1 MLNPYRDP
9 LKSNPGKDRRTMIV
23 LFAATIA
30 ITGFLFYSIMVTQ
43 QNTVDDGSPFNEQND
58 WGGNLGDRLGYE
70 KVTLPAELEAEIKE
84 DSVATLVLKDK
95 KPFNYLLDEIT
106 DRPFRFFNEVGYST
120 VPGDVSIAEIM
131 EDPAKHR
138 VEQFAVK
145 GELLSLEP
153 KQLELPAPVD
163 EVWEGRLRVEN
174 ADGTVSYAYFES
186 VEEPR
191 KVRVGQVA
199 QVFGLFFKNYHFAV
213 ESDGQAG
220 FQTGPFFIARRV
232 KRSYNYLDVQ
242 ELDMSV
248 VSRARDTEPLERM
261 EVEDEPWYHVAS
273 YAKNQD
279 QDAIREEFTED
290 TELENFL
297 VFPGVHRGETVKFRG
312 KLVALEKVPLEDNPA
327 NLEAYYDGIVQSL
340 DSVTTR
346 VRFVNKPTGVAR
358 GDLVAVRG
366 VFLKMHKYESRADTA
381 PEVPLIVGITIDKIE
396 FRDETLRDLS
406 IVAAVVAIGL
416 ILTLS
421 ISLALGRKSAK
432 AFEDA
437 YWKRR
442 KNRLQKHNPFDAAG
456 VAAGSGAAGG
466 SAADES
472 DEARP

>member
-9 LKSNPGKDRRTMIV
+9 LKSNPAKDRRTMLV

-30 ITGFLFYSIMVTQ
+30 ITGFLLYSIMVTQ
-43 QNTVDDGSPFNEQND
+43 QHSTDDASPFTEQND
-58 WGGNLGDRLGYE
+58 WGGNLADRLGYE
-70 KVTLPAELEAEIKE
+70 EITLPAELEAEIKE

-95 KPFNYLLDEIT
+95 KPFNYLLDEVT
-106 DRPFRFFNEVGYST
+106 DRPFRFFNEVGYKT
-120 VPGDVSIAEIM
+120 IPGDISIAEIM
-131 EDPAKHR
+131 ADPAKHR

-145 GELLSLEP
+145 GELLSLES
-153 KQLELPAPVD
+153 KLLELPAPVE
-163 EVWEGRLRVEN
+163 EVWEGRLRIDN
-174 ADGTVSYAYFES
+174 GDGSVSYAYFES

-191 KVRVGQVA
+191 KVRVGQIA
-199 QVFGLFFKNYHFAV
+199 QVFGVFFKNYHFAV
-213 ESDGQAG
+213 EADGQAG
-220 FQTGPFFIARRV
+220 FETGPFFVARRV

-242 ELDMSV
+242 ELDMNV

-273 YAKNQD
+273 YAKNLD
-279 QDAIREEFTED
+279 TERVREEFTED
-290 TELENFL
+290 ADLENFL
-297 VFPGVHRGETVKFRG
+297 VFPGVHRGKTIKFRG

-327 NLEAYYDGIVQSL
+327 NLDAYYDGILQSL

-346 VRFVNKPTGVAR
+346 VRFVNKPTGVAN

-381 PEVPLIVGITIDKIE
+381 PEVPLVVGITIDKIE

-416 ILTLS
+416 VLTLS

-442 KNRLQKHNPFDAAG
+442 KSRLEKHNPFEAATVG
-456 VAAGSGAAGG
+456 AGPSATPPASGDPSGEG
-466 SAADES
+466 
-472 DEARP
+472 RP